1 MSSIG
6 RRHMECSHP
15 GCKAEVGLFHQH
27 WNCELGKSV
36 CRNHVRLCY
45 LEDGMDTVLMK
56 YGIPG
61 INYKA
66 DALPV
71 ADMEPAEAEAIG
83 RYTAKQGYL
92 RAKPPFKKG
101 SPLWKSWVRGF
112 GGDV

>member
-6 RRHMECSHP
+6 RRQMECSHS

-27 WNCELGKSV
+27 WNADLGKSV
-36 CRNHVRLCY
+36 CPKHA
-45 LEDGMDTVLMK
+45 LEFYRQEGIDSILVK

-61 INYKA
+61 INYRA

-71 ADMEPAEAEAIG
+71 AGMDPGEAGAIG
-83 RYTAKQGYL
+83 QYTAKQGYL
-92 RAKPPFKKG
+92 RAKPPFRK
-101 SPLWKSWVRGF
+101 STFLWKAWVRGF